1 MVENEERAPAIV
13 EELRAA
19 GFDVRTG
26 VEGEHRRA
34 GHPAGRPHLVV
45 LAVLPGAP
53 VLVNGSLR
61 IDLLSQQAW
70 LGPRELPLTS
80 IEYRLLV
87 HLVSNPG
94 VACSRREL
102 LVKVW
107 RLPPGL
113 RTRTVD
119 NSVKRLRRKL
129 GEALWVI
136 ETVRGAGYRLTC
148 PPDAPALATAV

>member
-1 MVENEERAPAIV
+1 MLEPEGQARTLVA
-13 EELRAA
+13 ELRAA
-19 GFDVRTG
+19 GFDVRTAAD
-26 VEGEHRRA
+26 GEARRTIA
-34 GHPAGRPHLVV
+34 APHRPHLVV

-53 VLVNGSLR
+53 VIVNASLR

-70 LGPRELPLTS
+70 LGGRELPLTA

-87 HLVSNPG
+87 HFAANLGAV
-94 VACSRREL
+94 CSRREL
-102 LVKVW
+102 LSKVW

-129 GEALWVI
+129 GGAGSGI
-136 ETVRGAGYRLTC
+136 ETVRGAGYRMVAPT
-148 PPDAPALATAV
+148 APALAPAV